1 MSSEASTL
9 LGLLADDDRLRTVAA
24 LVLGS
29 GPAPA
34 AEVANAARLDLRRAV
49 KALTRLAGAG
59 LVDQDGDSYALRPE
73 RFREA
78 LEALGRPEGPAVPN
92 SGLGADADRIL
103 RIFVRDGKLVQIP
116 AVQSKRRVV
125 LDWLA
130 RLFEPGQAYPEKEV
144 NERLAAVHAD
154 YAAAPVPGRRRV
166 SPPAR
171 WVLLARWRDVRGGQ
185 SLGGQGIGASAE
197 DERVALH
204 VDLHG
209 AAFAEY
215 PFEQGHRQAVAELL
229 LDRALE
235 RPGAEVGVVAPLRQP
250 QLRFR

>member
-29 GPAPA
+29 GPATA
-34 AEVANAARLDLRRAV
+34 AEVAHDARLDLRRAA

-59 LVDQDGDSYALRPE
+59 LVDQDGDSFALRPE

-78 LEALGRPEGPAVPN
+78 LESLGRPEDPAVRD

-116 AVQSKRRVV
+116 AVHSKRRVV

-130 RLFEPGQAYPEKEV
+130 RLFEPGRAYPEKEV

-154 YAAAPVPGRRRV
+154 YAALRRYLVDDEFLHRRDGFYWRV
-166 SPPAR
+166 
-171 WVLLARWRDVRGGQ
+171 GGAFQ
-185 SLGGQGIGASAE
+185 VDDPLGDNG
-197 DERVALH
+197 
-204 VDLHG
+204 
-209 AAFAEY
+209 
-215 PFEQGHRQAVAELL
+215 
-229 LDRALE
+229 
-235 RPGAEVGVVAPLRQP
+235 
-250 QLRFR
+250 